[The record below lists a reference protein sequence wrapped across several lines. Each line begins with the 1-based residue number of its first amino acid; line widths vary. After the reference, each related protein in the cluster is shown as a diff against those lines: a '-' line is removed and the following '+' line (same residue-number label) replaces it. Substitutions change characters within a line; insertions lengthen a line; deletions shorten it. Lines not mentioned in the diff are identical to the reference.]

1 LPRPRTIVVAG
12 PPGSG
17 KSSRF
22 PLSLYQVEWFN
33 ADDRAAE
40 LNRGSFH
47 KIPAEIR
54 AKVNG
59 EFERW
64 ISDRIRARKS
74 FAIETTLRSPITFEQ
89 ARVAREGGFWTVMEY
104 VMAGTVEESVQR
116 IMERSYR
123 GGHSASE
130 RLVREI
136 YEKSTRNLLTALDF
150 VESGIE
156 ILRIYD
162 NSELHGHVRR
172 VLAFRRGRPRSIAT
186 EVPTWLESLFR
197 GTKFEIAALRETLKV
212 QGLRKD
218 RSLER

>member
-1 LPRPRTIVVAG
+1 MIVVAG

-54 AKVNG
+54 AKVNV

-64 ISDRIRARKS
+64 IRERICDRSS
-74 FAIETTLRSPITFEQ
+74 FAIETTLRSPITFDQ
-89 ARVAREGGFWTVMEY
+89 ARMAREAGFWTVMEY
-104 VMAGTVEESVQR
+104 VMAGTVEASVPR

-136 YEKSTRNLLTALDF
+136 YEKSTLNLLTALDF

-162 NSELHGHVRR
+162 NSQLHGHVRR
-172 VLAFRRGRPRSIAT
+172 VMAFRRGRPRSIAA
-186 EVPTWLESLFR
+186 EVPTWLELLFR

>member
-1 LPRPRTIVVAG
+1 MIVVAG

-22 PLSLYQVEWFN
+22 PLSSYQVEWFN

-40 LNRGSFH
+40 LNDGSFR

-54 AKVNG
+54 AKVNI

-64 ISDRIRARKS
+64 ISDRIHTGKS

-89 ARVAREGGFWTVMEY
+89 ARLARERGFWTVMEY
-104 VMAGTVEESVQR
+104 VIAGTVEESIQR
-116 IMERSYR
+116 ITERSYR
-123 GGHSASE
+123 GGHSGSE

-136 YEKSTRNLLTALDF
+136 YQKSTRNLVTALDF
-150 VESGIE
+150 AESGIE
-156 ILRIYD
+156 ILRVYD
-162 NSELHGHVRR
+162 NSEFHGHVCR
-172 VLAFRRGRPRSIAT
+172 VLALRRGRPRSVAA
-186 EVPTWLESLFR
+186 EVPPWLESLFR
-197 GTKFEIAALRETLKV
+197 GTKFEIA
-212 QGLRKD
+212 GLRGILKEQGHRRG